1 MSNVVLSS
9 GIRNALQSLQT
20 SASLAEIQQTRLAT
34 GKKVNSALD
43 NPANFFTASAL
54 NDRAGDLSGLLDSMG
69 QAVKT
74 IEAADKG
81 IGAIKK
87 LVETAQGIARQA
99 LQTNDATQRATYAD
113 QFDDLRTQIDQLA
126 GDAGYNGTNLLD
138 SDTLNVQFNEDNSS
152 NLTLTGVD
160 ASTTGLAV
168 AASANAW
175 AGDADITSSLDELSA
190 AVSSLRATAA
200 TFGSNLAVVQNRQDF
215 TKSLVGT
222 LQSGAD
228 ALTVADPNEEGAKL
242 LALNTRQQLA
252 STALGLASQQQQA
265 VLRLF

>member
-9 GIRNALQSLQT
+9 GIRNALSSLQS
-20 SASLAEIQQTRLAT
+20 SAAAAEIQQTRLAT

-54 NDRAGDLSGLLDSMG
+54 SDRASDLSRLLDGQG

-74 IEAADKG
+74 LEAADKG
-81 IGAIKK
+81 IGSIKK
-87 LVETAQGIARQA
+87 LVEQAQGIARQA
-99 LQTNDATQRATYAD
+99 LQTNDAVARASFATQ
-113 QFDDLRTQIDQLA
+113 FGELRTQIDQLA
-126 GDAGYNGTNLLD
+126 SDSGYNGTNLLQ

-152 NLTLTGVD
+152 NVTLTGVD
-160 ASTTGLAV
+160 YDSTGLGIG
-168 AASANAW
+168 AAANAFL
-175 AGDADITSSLDELSA
+175 ADADITASIDDLTA
-190 AVSSLRATAA
+190 ATMTLRTQAA
-200 TFGSNLAVVQNRQDF
+200 TFGSNLAVIQNRQDF
-215 TKSLVGT
+215 TKGLINT
-222 LQSGAD
+222 LETGAD

-252 STALGLASQQQQA
+252 GTALGLASQQQQA